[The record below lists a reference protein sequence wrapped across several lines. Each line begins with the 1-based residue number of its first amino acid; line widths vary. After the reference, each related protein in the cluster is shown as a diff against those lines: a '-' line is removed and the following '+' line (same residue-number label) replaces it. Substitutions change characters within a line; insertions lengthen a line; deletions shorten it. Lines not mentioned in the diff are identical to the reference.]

1 MACSLFFLS
10 EVKHMS
16 KGVFIT
22 LEGTEGSGK
31 STQLKTIEQYLQQH
45 NRRYIKVREPGGT
58 PIAEEI
64 RNLLKTPRKDD
75 AMCDTTELLLM
86 YAARAQLVNTVIK
99 PAIEQGVDVICD
111 RHDLST
117 VAYQG
122 GGRGMD
128 LGEIKAISKVV
139 LGDFKPNLTILLD
152 IDPIKGMQRA
162 KARGELDRFEQ
173 SKMDFFVRVRNTYL
187 ECAKQDP
194 NIIKVVN
201 GDDTLDNVSSH
212 IRKLLDN
219 LYA

>member
-1 MACSLFFLS
+1 
-10 EVKHMS
+10 MS

-31 STQLKTIEQYLQQH
+31 STQLKTVEQYLQQH

-64 RNLLKTPRKDD
+64 RNLLKTPRNDD

-99 PAIEQGVDVICD
+99 PAIEQGIDVICD

-128 LGEIKAISKVV
+128 LSEIKAISKVV

-194 NIIKVVN
+194 NTIKVVN
-201 GDDTLDNVSSH
+201 GDDSIDNVCSH
-212 IRKLLDN
+212 IRQLLDN

>member
-1 MACSLFFLS
+1 
-10 EVKHMS
+10 MS

-22 LEGTEGSGK
+22 LEGTEGSSK

>member
-1 MACSLFFLS
+1 
-10 EVKHMS
+10 MS

-31 STQLKTIEQYLQQH
+31 STQLKTVEQYLQQH

-64 RNLLKTPRKDD
+64 RNLLKTPRNDD

-99 PAIEQGVDVICD
+99 PAIEQGIDVICD

-128 LGEIKAISKVV
+128 LSEIKAISKVV

-194 NIIKVVN
+194 NTIKVVN
-201 GDDTLDNVSSH
+201 GDDSIDNVSSH
-212 IRKLLDN
+212 IRQLLDS

>member
-1 MACSLFFLS
+1 
-10 EVKHMS
+10 MS

-139 LGDFKPNLTILLD
+139 VGDFKPNLTILLD

-162 KARGELDRFEQ
+162 RARGELDRFEQ

>member
-1 MACSLFFLS
+1 
-10 EVKHMS
+10 MS

-86 YAARAQLVNTVIK
+86 YSARAQLVNTVIK

-128 LGEIKAISKVV
+128 LSEIKAISKVV

-212 IRKLLDN
+212 IRQLLDT